1 MNSENNGLG
10 LETQR
15 ESWGSRIGF
24 ILAAAGSAIGL
35 GNVWRFPYLVGVNGG
50 AAFVV
55 VYLLLIAAVGSTVML
70 AEFALGRA
78 AQKTP
83 VGAFWVLS
91 KTHTWTLVGWI
102 ATLAGG
108 FIILSYYA
116 VIGGWTLKYVFSSL
130 SDLMTLAAE
139 GKSGDVFSSFI
150 GDQKQ
155 VVLYQVF
162 FMLLTVGIVYGGVG
176 KGIERACKVMMP
188 LLFVILIILIVRSV
202 TLPGAEKGL
211 EFYLK
216 PDFSKITGKSVL
228 DALGQG
234 FFSLSLGMGIMIT
247 YGSYIG
253 RQERLPSSV
262 GWVIFTDTFIALLAG
277 LAIFPAV
284 FAMGVEPSAG
294 VGLTFISLPGVFARM
309 PFGNIFSAL
318 FFLLLFFAA
327 ITSAMSLL
335 EVAVA
340 HGMDD
345 FKWSRRRSIVIMG
358 TLITL
363 LGVPSALSLS
373 GPPKIVGK
381 DFLDA
386 MDFISN
392 NVMMPLSSI
401 LTCLFVGWFWLDQ
414 GRKEVTNDGTVPFAL
429 MEAWVWF
436 VRFVAPIAIAVI
448 FYMGLKW

>member
-1 MNSENNGLG
+1 MSEERVG
-10 LETQR
+10 LEAQR
-15 ESWGSRIGF
+15 ENWGSRIGF

-35 GNVWRFPYLVGVNGG
+35 GNIWRFPYMVGKNGG

-55 VYLLLIAAVGSTVML
+55 VYLLLIAIVGSTVML
-70 AEFALGRA
+70 AEFAVGRA
-78 AQKTP
+78 ARKTP
-83 VGAFWVLS
+83 VGAFWVL
-91 KTHTWTLVGWI
+91 TGAHTWTLVGWV

-108 FIILSYYA
+108 FIILSYYN
-116 VIGGWTLKYVFSSL
+116 VIGGWTIKYIIGSL
-130 SDLMTLAAE
+130 TDLIPLAAE
-139 GKSGDVFSSFI
+139 GKSGDVFGAFI
-150 GDQKQ
+150 GSPQE
-155 VVLYQVF
+155 VVLYQIG
-162 FMLLTVGIVYGGVG
+162 FMLLTMAIVYGGVG

-188 LLFVILIILIVRSV
+188 LLFIILIVLIVRAV

-216 PDFSKITGKSVL
+216 PDFSLIKGQTIL

-253 RQERLPSSV
+253 KTERLPSSV
-262 GWVIFTDTFIALLAG
+262 GWVIFTDTLIALLAG
-277 LAIFPAV
+277 LVIFPAV
-284 FAMGVEPSAG
+284 FAMGVEPGAG
-294 VGLTFISLPGVFARM
+294 VGLTFVTLPGVFAKM

-318 FFLLLFFAA
+318 FFVLLFFAA
-327 ITSAMSLL
+327 ITSGMSLF

-345 FKWSRRRSIVIMG
+345 LKWSRRKSVMIMG

-373 GPPKIVGK
+373 GPPKVAGK

-392 NVMMPLSSI
+392 NVMMPLAAI
-401 LTCLFVGWFWLDQ
+401 LTSIFVGWFWLDK
-414 GRKEVTNDGTVPFAL
+414 GRKEVTNDGTLPFAL
-429 MEAWVWF
+429 MDVWVWF
-436 VRFVAPIAIAVI
+436 VRIVAPIAIAVI

>member
-1 MNSENNGLG
+1 MSEERVG
-10 LETQR
+10 LEAQR
-15 ESWGSRIGF
+15 ENWGSRIGF

-35 GNVWRFPYLVGVNGG
+35 GNIWRFPYMVGKNGG

-55 VYLLLIAAVGSTVML
+55 VYLLLIAVVGSTVML
-70 AEFALGRA
+70 AEFAVGRA
-78 AQKTP
+78 ARKTP
-83 VGAFWVLS
+83 VGAFWVLTG
-91 KTHTWTLVGWI
+91 THTWTLVGWI

-108 FIILSYYA
+108 FIILSYYN
-116 VIGGWTLKYVFSSL
+116 VIGGWTIKYIVGSL
-130 SDLMTLAAE
+130 TDLIPLAAE
-139 GKSGDVFSSFI
+139 GKSGDVFGAFI
-150 GDQKQ
+150 GSPQE
-155 VVLYQVF
+155 VVLYQIG
-162 FMLLTVGIVYGGVG
+162 FMLLTMAIVYGGVG

-188 LLFVILIILIVRSV
+188 LLFIILIVLIVRAV

-216 PDFSKITGKSVL
+216 PDFSLIKGQSIL

-253 RQERLPSSV
+253 KTERLPSSV
-262 GWVIFTDTFIALLAG
+262 GWVIFTDTLVALLAG

-284 FAMGVEPSAG
+284 FAMGVEPGAG
-294 VGLTFISLPGVFARM
+294 VGLTFVTLPGVFAKM
-309 PFGNIFSAL
+309 PFGSIFSTL
-318 FFLLLFFAA
+318 FFVLLFFAA
-327 ITSAMSLL
+327 ITSGMSLF

-345 FKWSRRRSIVIMG
+345 LKWSRRKSVMIMG

-373 GPPKIVGK
+373 GPPKVAGK

-392 NVMMPLSSI
+392 NVMMPLAAI
-401 LTCLFVGWFWLDQ
+401 LTCIFVGWFWLDK
-414 GRKEVTNDGTVPFAL
+414 GRKEVTNDGTLPFVL
-429 MEAWVWF
+429 MDVWVWF
-436 VRFVAPIAIAVI
+436 VRIVAPIAIAVI

>member
-1 MNSENNGLG
+1 MEVG

-15 ESWGSRIGF
+15 ENWGSRIGF

-35 GNVWRFPYLVGVNGG
+35 GNIWRFPYLVGMNGG

-55 VYLLLIAAVGSTVML
+55 VYLLLIAIVGSTVML

-78 AQKTP
+78 ARKTP
-83 VGAFWVLS
+83 VAAFWGLS
-91 KTHTWTLVGWI
+91 GSHTWTLVGWI

-108 FIILSYYA
+108 FIILSYYN
-116 VIGGWTLKYVFSSL
+116 VIGGWTLKYIVGSL
-130 SDLMTLAAE
+130 TDLIPLAAD
-139 GKSGDVFSSFI
+139 GKSKDVFVSFI
-150 GDQKQ
+150 GEPQQ
-155 VVLYQVF
+155 VVLYQIG
-162 FMLLTVGIVYGGVG
+162 FMLLTMAIVYGGVG

-188 LLFVILIILIVRSV
+188 LLFIILIILIVRSV

-253 RQERLPSSV
+253 KSERLPSSV
-262 GWVIFTDTFIALLAG
+262 GWVVFTDTFIALLAG

-284 FAMGVEPSAG
+284 FAMGVEPGAG
-294 VGLTFISLPGVFARM
+294 VGLTFITLPGVFAKM
-309 PFGNIFSAL
+309 PFGTVFSAL
-318 FFLLLFFAA
+318 FFILLFFAA
-327 ITSAMSLL
+327 ITSAMSLF

-345 FKWSRRRSIVIMG
+345 LKWSRRKSIMIMG

-373 GPPKIVGK
+373 GAPKVAGK

-392 NVMMPLSSI
+392 NIMMPLASI
-401 LTCLFVGWFWLDQ
+401 LTCVFVGWFWLDK
-414 GRKEVTNDGTVPFAL
+414 GRKEVTNDGALPFAL
-429 MEAWVWF
+429 MDVWVWF
-436 VRFVAPIAIAVI
+436 VRVVAPIAIAII